1 MNLLSNLSKN
11 RLDERIN
18 QMMQEKDEQNYDAL
32 FAGQLQ
38 MELSSNRT
46 AINKWLV
53 RQPSNGRAYDQ
64 FEN

>member
-18 QMMQEKDEQNYDAL
+18 QMMQEKDEQDYDAL

-38 MELSSNRT
+38 MELSNNRT
-46 AINKWLV
+46 AINNRLFD
-53 RQPSNGRAYDQ
+53 NH
-64 FEN
+64 